1 MRRKVAWILN
11 IIFAAAY
18 LFLFIV
24 YYLNEN
30 VINYFITQFYIRIH
44 LILGFYFSIWNHEI
58 IHLEKC
64 WNNGKTVNNQSV
76 TMSFCINKTKFF
88 WIIIWND
95 QWRAN
100 WWSEKYILKNFVLGI
115 KLLNQF
121 VYLGIR
127 LIKSE
132 KVENVMKSV
141 DRGDFVQE
149 IQYAYE
155 NDYQLI
161 GYGASISSPNALRK
175 KILWKTFEL
184 RASLAS
190 SIF

>member
-30 VINYFITQFYIRIH
+30 VINYFIPQFYIRIH
-44 LILGFYFSIWNHEI
+44 LILGFYFSIWNHKMEI
-58 IHLEKC
+58 PFEKC

-95 QWRAN
+95 QWRPN

-121 VYLGIR
+121 VYL
-127 LIKSE
+127 
-132 KVENVMKSV
+132 
-141 DRGDFVQE
+141 
-149 IQYAYE
+149 
-155 NDYQLI
+155 
-161 GYGASISSPNALRK
+161 LRNQVN
-175 KILWKTFEL
+175 
-184 RASLAS
+184 
-190 SIF
+190 